1 MKNLFID
8 AGANWA
14 NTLRLAPDLFP
25 GRGAWLTVAFEAS
38 PLIQPFVEEYV
49 NFLNGNRSEA
59 PTACLPRSGSTIHL
73 RRYAPSLGCG
83 RLSDAT
89 MRECVMS
96 VLRQKLRALRPDPAL
111 NETALVDA
119 RLTQAVKIAGTS
131 CLNHTTCPNRY
142 VAVPAAAGIDDD
154 WLTLWGSP
162 EQLIRGGALPTSQA
176 SMTRAHRYTVRSVDV
191 ASWLARAAPRAEFV
205 FLKMDIE
212 GAEHALMRRMEALG
226 VHRMVHALALE
237 CHDNAG
243 SCAATMRRVR
253 SWNVTIINEGRYG
266 GMDAAAAAETSVPA
280 SCQMRNRQSP
290 SRRVDRC
297 KAAHLPKHAFS
308 TCAVVGSAPSLAYLY
323 QGDAIDAHGAVFRT
337 NAHANVETVGKKTTY
352 RIAANA
358 FQLGRHRKN
367 AEDVVQ
373 IVPPDRRSLAPG
385 NLVQPDDEVLCVPNV
400 TIDALYADV
409 GVTFGQHSLST
420 GALAVGLAMRT
431 CKSVT
436 IYGFGGLQSFDHV
449 IRDAHHN
456 WPTELVWIRRI
467 LKAKRVVDGTDR
479 GVHKRKC
486 ELVPILNSVV
496 ELLQRD
502 AFPHMHKQLSMPIA
516 NILKEATGRANEGCA
531 PRSRNGRTVN
541 TSQVDSTLMELY
553 AKGPG

>member
-1 MKNLFID
+1 M
-8 AGANWA
+8 
-14 NTLRLAPDLFP
+14 
-25 GRGAWLTVAFEAS
+25 
-38 PLIQPFVEEYV
+38 
-49 NFLNGNRSEA
+49 
-59 PTACLPRSGSTIHL
+59 
-73 RRYAPSLGCG
+73 
-83 RLSDAT
+83 
-89 MRECVMS
+89 
-96 VLRQKLRALRPDPAL
+96 
-111 NETALVDA
+111 
-119 RLTQAVKIAGTS
+119 
-131 CLNHTTCPNRY
+131 
-142 VAVPAAAGIDDD
+142 
-154 WLTLWGSP
+154 
-162 EQLIRGGALPTSQA
+162 
-176 SMTRAHRYTVRSVDV
+176 
-191 ASWLARAAPRAEFV
+191 
-205 FLKMDIE
+205 
-212 GAEHALMRRMEALG
+212 
-226 VHRMVHALALE
+226 
-237 CHDNAG
+237 
-243 SCAATMRRVR
+243 
-253 SWNVTIINEGRYG
+253 
-266 GMDAAAAAETSVPA
+266 
-280 SCQMRNRQSP
+280 
-290 SRRVDRC
+290 
-297 KAAHLPKHAFS
+297 
-308 TCAVVGSAPSLAYLY
+308 
-323 QGDAIDAHGAVFRT
+323 FRT